1 MELLMIIP
9 CVAFG
14 LALSRIINHVGE
26 AMNYVN
32 PIQRRFDMKLENI
45 KTVIQTPWGIAQ
57 RFRAIAP
64 GITYYSTHC
73 HACYYLSPEFN
84 AKISA
89 EVKETT
95 WLQLGFYGWYEEDD
109 DGAIVKQTFPEYFK
123 TRRFI
128 QQTAC

>member
-9 CVAFG
+9 SIAFG
-14 LALSRIINHVGE
+14 LALPRIIKHICC
-26 AMNYVN
+26 ALNYADQI
-32 PIQRRFDMKLENI
+32 PQRFDTKLENI
-45 KTVIQTPWGIAQ
+45 KAVIQTPWGIAQ

-73 HACYYLSPEFN
+73 HGGYYLSPEFN

-89 EVKETT
+89 EVKEST

-109 DGAIVKQTFPEYFK
+109 DSAIVKQTFPEYFT